1 MRNTISKLIGA
12 AGVLAV
18 AGHLLAGGFY
28 LVLGNPE
35 ASPLARKLNA
45 VLTIQATGCHDPATA
60 TLNATAIGMV
70 NGERREIPLKLEKM
84 PTAGMYALTQQWP
97 KEGRWVIR
105 LTGKQDT
112 MFTNSL
118 IPVGP
123 DGVDRLRDKAGYQEF
138 SAADVD
144 AMLK

>member
-1 MRNTISKLIGA
+1 MRMTISKLIGS
-12 AGVLAV
+12 AGALVL
-18 AGHLLAGGFY
+18 AGHLFAGGFY

-35 ASPLARKLNA
+35 ASPLASKLNA
-45 VLTIQATGCHDPATA
+45 VLTIQATGCHDPAMA
-60 TLNATAIGMV
+60 TLAATAIGVV

-97 KEGRWVIR
+97 KEGRWVIK
-105 LTGKQDT
+105 LTGKVDA

-123 DGVDRLRDKAGYQEF
+123 EGVDRLHDRANYKEF